1 MRTKWLI
8 TFAVAAVSVAS
19 AARMKSYEIT
29 FDRPAMVGNVQLP
42 AGQYSM
48 KVDATTIHFKNL
60 ETGKTADATGKVAT
74 ATEKFDGTGSVSEN
88 SNGSLKV
95 KEIDLGG
102 TTTKI
107 QFE

>member
-1 MRTKWLI
+1 MKTKWLL
-8 TFAVAAVSVAS
+8 TFAIAAVGVAG
-19 AARMKSYEIT
+19 AAKMKSYEIT
-29 FDRPAMVGNVQLP
+29 FDRPAVIGSVQLP

-48 KVDATTIHFKNL
+48 KVDATTIHFKNI
-60 ETGKTADATGKVAT
+60 ETGKTADATGKLAT
-74 ATEKFDGTGSVSEN
+74 ATEKFDGTGSISEN